1 MPSDPI
7 LWVVILGQLCILA
20 WCLLHASGD
29 DAAALDDLREQFD
42 ADIVSRAHRGDG
54 PDWVR
59 YMDEADR
66 VHGRRFDQLQVWA
79 TAALV
84 VGIGGTMATLAF
96 RPTGTSPDE
105 LRALIAAVGPA
116 LYASLSGVVNNLIIT
131 LVLFRWS
138 DSRFRAS
145 LDAFR
150 NRLRQFSDQN
160 PPQEKFANAVRDQ
173 LGIAFKEAVSEF
185 PHAFA
190 RLDESV
196 QSLGGIIQEQS
207 TAVLEAAAGL
217 KQGAES
223 LTGAAKEIV
232 PVAGLLKSSTDR
244 LGGLPEELK
253 QAIAAVLDTWERK
266 IRRDQESFISGV
278 LQVLKAQQA
287 LLDEAQAKFVEWE
300 RQRGEI
306 ASQQSRAWAEAIE
319 SIQRSNTAIVS
330 TVAGLPDVFS
340 KEVAKVAHTLGREF
354 GLEARQHVADL
365 AGVVRE
371 GNESLRKQIE
381 SATAD
386 LQRLFLNETSE
397 VVAKTLEDVY
407 RRVEGTLLTS
417 LDEVGK
423 GIREALV
430 ELPDNARSFAGS
442 LSAADEKLRLSI
454 GHLDESAR
462 HLKEVAELTEGIE
475 KSLAEALAKS
485 TAPIIESMRDDVRK
499 VLRAVQSMGGPT
511 VVEVPEETRGPFKF
525 LRRLSGLVSFRR
537 KRGEG
542 S

>member
-1 MPSDPI
+1 MPSDPV
-7 LWVVILGQLCILA
+7 LWVVVLVQLCIFA
-20 WCLLHASGD
+20 WCLLHAKGD
-29 DAAALDDLREQFD
+29 DAAALDDLREQFNV
-42 ADIVSRAHRGDG
+42 DIVSRANRGDG

-66 VHGRRFDQLQVWA
+66 VHGRRVDQLQVWA

-131 LVLFRWS
+131 LGLFRWS
-138 DSRFRAS
+138 DNRFRAA
-145 LDAFR
+145 LDEFR
-150 NRLRQFSDQN
+150 NRLQEFSDQN

-207 TAVLEAAAGL
+207 AAVLEAAAGL
-217 KQGAES
+217 KQGAEG
-223 LTGAAKEIV
+223 LTGAAREIV
-232 PVAGLLKSSTDR
+232 SVAGLLKSSTDR
-244 LGGLPEELK
+244 LGALPEELER
-253 QAIAAVLDTWERK
+253 AIAAVLDNWERK

-278 LQVLKAQQA
+278 QQVLKTQQA
-287 LLDEAQAKFVEWE
+287 LLEDAQGKFVEWE
-300 RQRGEI
+300 RQRGEV
-306 ASQQSRAWAEAIE
+306 ASQQATAWAEAIQ
-319 SIQRSNTAIVS
+319 SIQQSNTAIVK
-330 TVAGLPDVFS
+330 TVAGLPDIFS
-340 KEVAKVAHTLGREF
+340 TEVAKVAHTLGKQF
-354 GLEARQHVADL
+354 GLEARQHVEDL
-365 AGVVRE
+365 AREVRK
-371 GNESLRKQIE
+371 GNESLRAQVE
-381 SATAD
+381 SAIAD

-397 VVAKTLEDVY
+397 VVAKTLEKVY

-430 ELPDNARSFAGS
+430 ELPDHAQSFAAS

-454 GHLDESAR
+454 KCLDESAR
-462 HLKEVAELTEGIE
+462 HLEKVAELTEDFE

-485 TAPIIESMRDDVRK
+485 TAPIIESMRDEVRK
-499 VLRAVQSMGGPT
+499 VLKAVQSTGGST
-511 VVEVPEETRGPFKF
+511 VVEVPEETRGLFKF

>member
-1 MPSDPI
+1 MPSDPV
-7 LWVVILGQLCILA
+7 LWVVVLVQLCIFA
-20 WCLLHASGD
+20 WCLLHAKGD
-29 DAAALDDLREQFD
+29 DAAALDDLREQFNV
-42 ADIVSRAHRGDG
+42 DIVSRANRGDG

-66 VHGRRFDQLQVWA
+66 VHGRRVDQLQVWA

-105 LRALIAAVGPA
+105 LRGLIAAVGPA

-138 DSRFRAS
+138 DSRFQAS
-145 LDAFR
+145 LDEFR
-150 NRLRQFSDQN
+150 NRLQGFSDQN

-232 PVAGLLKSSTDR
+232 PVAGLLNSATDR
-244 LGGLPEELK
+244 LRALPEELQ

-278 LQVLKAQQA
+278 QQVLKAQQA
-287 LLDEAQAKFVEWE
+287 LLEDAQAKFVEWE
-300 RQRGEI
+300 RQRGEV
-306 ASQQSRAWAEAIE
+306 ASQQAKAWAEAIQ
-319 SIQRSNTAIVS
+319 SIQQSNTAIVK
-330 TVAGLPDVFS
+330 TVAGLPDIFS
-340 KEVAKVAHTLGREF
+340 TEVAKVAHTLGKQF
-354 GLEARQHVADL
+354 GLEARQHVEDL
-365 AGVVRE
+365 AREVRK
-371 GNESLRKQIE
+371 GNESLRAQVK
-381 SATAD
+381 SAIAD

-397 VVAKTLEDVY
+397 VVAKTLEKVY
-407 RRVEGTLLTS
+407 RQVEGTLLTS
-417 LDEVGK
+417 LDKVGN

-430 ELPDNARSFAGS
+430 ELPGHAQSFAAG
-442 LSAADEKLRLSI
+442 LTAADEKLRLSI

-462 HLKEVAELTEGIE
+462 HLKEVAELTEGFE

-499 VLRAVQSMGGPT
+499 VLKAVQTMDGST

-525 LRRLSGLVSFRR
+525 LRRLSGLVSFRK
-537 KRGEG
+537 KRGGG